1 MGRIPMKA
9 RVKAYLSE
17 VQVELKKVSWTPR
30 QMLKRLTIVMLIL
43 MCMLA
48 AFFGIVDLLFTS
60 LVNNVFIRR
69 AF

>member
-1 MGRIPMKA
+1 MKA

>member
-1 MGRIPMKA
+1 MKA

-30 QMLKRLTIVMLIL
+30 QMLKRLTIVMFIL

-48 AFFGIVDLLFTS
+48 AFLGIVDLLFTS
-60 LVNNVFIRR
+60 LVNNVFIRH